1 MRVRS
6 MRRAQAWKGSTVQ
19 EAWATPISPASWV
32 EWASTCTRYSPARLS
47 GARGGETVRATG
59 AWPLGLSWIFSLSPV
74 RRASPETQARGT
86 PSTLT
91 WKWSTMVPRLATVPR
106 TTLGLPRGEGDSPLV
121 QEHLHPAHGGE
132 LVAGWLVLGDRLL
145 DAQPVG
151 ADA

>member
-1 MRVRS
+1 

-74 RRASPETQARGT
+74 RRASPEIQARGT

-106 TTLGLPRGEGDSPLV
+106 TTSVCPGVRVTARWSRSICTRPMAVSWLL
-121 QEHLHPAHGGE
+121 
-132 LVAGWLVLGDRLL
+132 AGSSSATGCSMRS
-145 DAQPVG
+145 Q
-151 ADA
+151 